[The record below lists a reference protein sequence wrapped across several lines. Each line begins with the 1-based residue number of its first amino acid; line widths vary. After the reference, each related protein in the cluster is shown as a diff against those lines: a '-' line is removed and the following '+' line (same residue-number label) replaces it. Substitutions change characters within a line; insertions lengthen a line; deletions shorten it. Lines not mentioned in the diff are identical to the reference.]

1 MSESEKT
8 PAELLAEIRSKDE
21 EIRRLKSQLAQN
33 KGTGQAGGLTK
44 EDVARYSRQMI
55 LPGFGVAGQKA
66 LKSASVLI
74 VGAGGL
80 GCPCAAYLAAAGVG
94 RIGLLDYDVVESSNL
109 HRQILHSEA
118 KLGMAKVDSLAVAL
132 RQLNSQPEYVRH
144 NSVLDSSNALQI
156 LRGYQVVV
164 DASDNVATRY
174 LVSDACV
181 RLGIPLVSGSALR
194 WEGQLCVYNFNGGPC
209 YRCLFPQ
216 PPPRTTVDNCSDGGV
231 LGMVPG
237 IIGSLQALEVVKILT
252 GCGDVCSGRLLLLD
266 GSAGVVRRVALRGRS
281 ANCEACRKPSSA
293 PLQTDYA
300 AWCGSGPTD
309 KACSIS
315 VLPQEQRISC
325 EELKERLSDESP
337 PVVVDV
343 RPEVQFEMCHIPG
356 STNVPL
362 ECLEEGASAV
372 VEKLRKSGSKEVL
385 VVCRRGNDSQ
395 LAVQKLQKLLGDLND
410 VTCTVR
416 DIRGG
421 LESWAQTVDPSFPT
435 Y

>member
-1 MSESEKT
+1 MQRGGK
-8 PAELLAEIRSKDE
+8 
-21 EIRRLKSQLAQN
+21 
-33 KGTGQAGGLTK
+33 QASGLTK
-44 EDVARYSRQMI
+44 EDIARYSRQMI

-66 LKSASVLI
+66 LKGASVLI

-94 RIGLLDYDVVESSNL
+94 KIGLLDYDLVESSNL

-118 KLGMAKVDSLAVAL
+118 KLGMAKVDSLALAL

-144 NSVLDSSNALQI
+144 NDVLDSGNAVQI

-194 WEGQLCVYNFNGGPC
+194 WEGQLCVYNFDGGPC

-216 PPPRTTVDNCSDGGV
+216 PPPRATVDNCSDGGV

-252 GCGDVCSGRLLLLD
+252 GCGDVCSGHLLLFD
-266 GSAGVVRRVALRGRS
+266 GSAGSVRRVVLRGRS
-281 ANCEACRKPSSA
+281 FNCEACRDPSSA
-293 PLQTDYA
+293 PLHTDYA

-309 KACSIS
+309 KACRIS
-315 VLPQEQRISC
+315 VLPQEQRVSC
-325 EELKERLSDESP
+325 KELKERLADKSP

-343 RPEVQFEMCHIPG
+343 RPKVQFDMCHLPG

-362 ECLEEGASAV
+362 ESLEDEASTL
-372 VEKLRKSGSKEVL
+372 VERLRQSRSNEVL

-395 LAVQKLQKLLGDLND
+395 LAVPRLQKLLSDYGD
-410 VTCTVR
+410 VICTVR
-416 DIRGG
+416 DIQGG
-421 LESWAQTVDPSFPT
+421 LEAWAQMVDPSFPT

>member
-1 MSESEKT
+1 MSAREKT
-8 PAELLAEIRSKDE
+8 PAELMVEIQSKDE
-21 EIRRLKSQLAQN
+21 EIRRLKNELAQN
-33 KGTGQAGGLTK
+33 KATSHASGLTK
-44 EDVARYSRQMI
+44 EDVERYSRQMI

-66 LKSASVLI
+66 LKAAAVLI

-94 RIGLLDYDVVESSNL
+94 KIGLLDYDVVESSNL

-118 KLGMAKVDSLAVAL
+118 KLGMAKVDSLSIAL
-132 RQLNSQPEYVRH
+132 KQLNSQPQYVRH
-144 NSVLDSSNALQI
+144 NSVLDSGNALKI

-181 RLGIPLVSGSALR
+181 SLGIPLVSGSALR
-194 WEGQLCVYNFNGGPC
+194 WEGQLCVYNFNEGPC

-216 PPPRTTVDNCSDGGV
+216 PPPRAAVDNCSDGGV

-252 GCGDVCSGRLLLLD
+252 GCGEVCSSRLLLLD
-266 GSAGVVRRVALRGRS
+266 GSAGIVRRVKLRGKS
-281 ANCEACRKPSSA
+281 PNCEACRNPSSA

-315 VLPQEQRISC
+315 LLPQEQRLSC
-325 EELKERLSDESP
+325 KELKERLEDERP
-337 PVVVDV
+337 PLVVDV
-343 RPEVQFEMCHIPG
+343 RPDVQFEMCHLPG

-362 ECLEEGASAV
+362 DRLEEEASNLV
-372 VEKLRKSGSKEVL
+372 RKLRECRSNEVL

-395 LAVQKLQKLLGDLND
+395 LAVQKLQELLGDRGD
-410 VTCTVR
+410 ATCIVR
-416 DIRGG
+416 DVQGG
-421 LESWAQTVDPSFPT
+421 LEAWAETVDPSFPT